1 MPSYHHKSSSSTGS
15 GGKYHRYGSGSGG
28 YSKTGQSDSYRYIDH
43 HQIVIP
49 VFQPFIQ
56 VQRAASYLHQQLME
70 LQRLLR
76 VTAAEGTLMVESSEL
91 VAKLFSEMS
100 FKKEF
105 QIRSFLGKAENLGI
119 IHLTKRQ
126 FGAKI
131 ISFYS
136 MKLEILSLECL
147 TWVLRSLRRDEMC
160 PNERAVQSRI
170 KEAFAY
176 KIPALLWEKILEAV

>member
-1 MPSYHHKSSSSTGS
+1 
-15 GGKYHRYGSGSGG
+15 
-28 YSKTGQSDSYRYIDH
+28 
-43 HQIVIP
+43 
-49 VFQPFIQ
+49 
-56 VQRAASYLHQQLME
+56 
-70 LQRLLR
+70 
-76 VTAAEGTLMVESSEL
+76 MVESSEL

-126 FGAKI
+126 FGAKV